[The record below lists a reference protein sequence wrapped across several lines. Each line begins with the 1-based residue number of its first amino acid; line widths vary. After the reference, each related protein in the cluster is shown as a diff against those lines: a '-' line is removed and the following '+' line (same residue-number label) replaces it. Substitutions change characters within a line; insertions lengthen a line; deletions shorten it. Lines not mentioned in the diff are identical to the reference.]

1 MLTWASPWAF
11 LLLIP
16 LVALGVWLVIRE
28 RRARPAL
35 TFSSL
40 GFVKVT
46 GSSLRAKLRWVP
58 AALYFAAVTCA
69 IVALARPQR
78 ADTKVKKNVEGIDI
92 MMVLDVSESM
102 VIEDMKPNRMEA
114 CKDVIEKF
122 IQKRVSDRIGFIIFS
137 GESYTRVPLTMD
149 YPMLIQNV
157 RETVIPKGNIKD
169 GTAIG
174 VGIAN
179 AVARLKDSTAKSR
192 VMIFLTDGENN
203 TGTIDPET
211 ALEIAKGYG
220 IKIYTIGAG
229 KDGESMLPIET
240 IDIFGRKRK
249 TYQPIHSSV
258 NETLLQKMAS
268 DTGGKFY
275 RAENTETLRKVFS
288 DIDRLEKTKID
299 VNQYTKYA
307 ELFVPWLEWAVS
319 LTILALVCAQTIFR
333 RVP

>member
-11 LLLIP
+11 LFLVP
-16 LVALGVWLVIRE
+16 LGALAVWLMFRE
-28 RRARPAL
+28 RRARPAM

-40 GFVKVT
+40 GFVKAT
-46 GSSLRAKLRWVP
+46 GSSLRAKLRWIP
-58 AALYFAAVTCA
+58 TALYFAAVTCA
-69 IVALARPQR
+69 VVALARPQR

-157 RETVIPKGNIKD
+157 KETVIPKGNIKD

-211 ALEIAKGYG
+211 ALDIAKGYG

-229 KDGESMLPIET
+229 KDGESMLPIES
-240 IDIFGRKRK
+240 IDIFGRKHK

-258 NETLLQKMAS
+258 NETLLQKMATE
-268 DTGGKFY
+268 TGGKFY
-275 RAENTETLRKVFS
+275 RAESTETLRNVFN

-307 ELFVPWLEWAVS
+307 ELFMPWLEWAVG
-319 LTILALVCAQTIFR
+319 LTVLALFLAQTIFR

>member
-11 LLLIP
+11 LFLIP

-40 GFVKVT
+40 GFVKAT
-46 GSSLRAKLRWVP
+46 GSSLRAKLRWIP
-58 AALYFAAVTCA
+58 TALYFAAVTCA
-69 IVALARPQR
+69 IIALARPQR

-307 ELFVPWLEWAVS
+307 ELFVPWLEWTVG
-319 LTILALVCAQTIFR
+319 LTILALFCAQTIFR